1 MNRQAILTAVA
12 TASHKKV
19 VPEIRAGQ
27 TVRVSQKIKEG
38 SKERVQNFEGLVIA
52 THGGR
57 GINGTFTVRKIV
69 SGIGVEKVF
78 PLHGATITKVEVKK
92 QAKIRRAKLYYTRNL
107 RGKAARMKET
117 HLQDVVFD
125 EEAAVKAEQEQER
138 AVEEAAKKVADEAKA
153 KEEAAAQTDEAP
165 AEKDSTETQVE
176 APAKAEAK
184 PEEPEAKSEG
194 KPAEKDSTE
203 TQVEAPAKEEPV
215 KEEAKTE
222 EEKK

>member
-125 EEAAVKAEQEQER
+125 EEAAVKAEQEKEK
-138 AVEEAAKKVADEAKA
+138 AVEEAAQKAEAEAKA
-153 KEEAAAQTDEAP
+153 KEEAAAKTDEAP
-165 AEKDSTETQVE
+165 AEKDSTETQT
-176 APAKAEAK
+176 EAK
-184 PEEPEAKSEG
+184 PEESEAKSEG
-194 KPAEKDSTE
+194 KPAEESSTE
-203 TQVEAPAKEEPV
+203 TQTEAPAKEEPV